1 MNREPAAP
9 NSIGRFVRERR
20 IAAKLTQR
28 ELADLAGVGVRFVSE
43 LESDKP
49 TLRLDA
55 IHRVLAIFGKRLGPV
70 DLEREPIRADHD
82 PGASEPSPQVEDR
95 E

>member
-1 MNREPAAP
+1 MSA
-9 NSIGRFVRERR
+9 STLGQFVRDRR

-28 ELADLAGVGVRFVSE
+28 ELAELAGVGVRFISE

-55 IHRVLAIFGKRLGPV
+55 VHRVLAIFGKRLGPV
-70 DLEREPIRADHD
+70 DLEREAIRSD
-82 PGASEPSPQVEDR
+82 EPSAESTPSPTKEDR
-95 E
+95 R